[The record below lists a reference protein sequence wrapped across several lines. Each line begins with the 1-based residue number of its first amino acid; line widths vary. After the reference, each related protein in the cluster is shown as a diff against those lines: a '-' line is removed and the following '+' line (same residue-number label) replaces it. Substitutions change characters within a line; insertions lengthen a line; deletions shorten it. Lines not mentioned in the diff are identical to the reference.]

1 MRIKLTMRLVAV
13 VLCTVLVLE
22 DPMTALASSDPP
34 AGERVYDDLTER
46 DADPSDGA
54 SDPDKL
60 TDKDNLSDVTVKP
73 EAEIISEDLDA
84 EGAQTDFEAAI
95 DDIPAD
101 NDKAPVKKVAVKDK
115 DPSPDKGMSD
125 EDTSV
130 LPEDEDET
138 DTITGAPLSYELT
151 QNRTENSLTYSRT
164 DHSITTFYYADPVN
178 YQADDGSWRLI
189 DNRLHYSGAN
199 ISTNTIEKNIDDLG
213 AIDPGASEEA
223 TDNSAFPKPLRED
236 DKKNDDKD
244 AENEKESAADPD
256 GSILITEDIDNTG
269 SGAGD
274 GNDSD
279 KKDQDFDGFVN
290 NDASFDVKFAEE
302 ATMDHILSFGDDK
315 RSIVLA
321 YVPVS
326 ADVKKGIKDKDDP
339 DVRSPKDDR
348 TENDKVI
355 QEDVSSDEIS
365 DLKASDVILS
375 GNDASDEE
383 AGSDNPVNSDMS
395 DKDVKN
401 NPLTSTDND
410 DTSNSDKEE
419 KTAEWSRKIT
429 LVDVES
435 GEEIDTD
442 TLKSAYADGLTV
454 DEQGDL
460 TVSDSVPSLNAS
472 DEGINS
478 DNTDVPNLGDNSD
491 LGTEDDPDP
500 DTDDEEEADDG
511 EDAGKEIYYPELP
524 ISQTV
529 LYSGIEEG
537 VDLRYELLPDGIK
550 ETIVLNKAGVPS
562 SYVFTLDIGTMNAKK
577 TDEGDVLLYGKGSD
591 PLFEIPAPVVCDGK
605 GSAGKAS
612 YDITLS
618 EDGTLT
624 LEVKTDKEWLGNAS
638 RVFPVE
644 IDPTIKRYRRYEG
657 LDGLGDFVSVCS
669 DGTKDLKTFKVG
681 VEKAADESGKKTKY
695 RIHRT
700 LMNSKLPKV
709 DAGSVVTDAHLR
721 IDAGSATQV
730 FYAVPMT
737 KEWKKDTVRYS
748 DTKPLSTSYKNIT
761 DFGKNGTVLL
771 DVTKDVKVM
780 ASGKGNVY
788 GWCLISSDEKTES
801 LRKVSPHKVTEDNK
815 KPFFEVTYRDF
826 TGTED
831 YYSTHTQS
839 AGSAGC
845 GSINDYTGRLT
856 FAHADATSAGERMTL
871 SVSHVYD
878 YAYGERT
885 GEDKWS
891 LSGGSSGAYGEHFRL
906 STDVR
911 LLVPVGEADI
921 KTYPYVYIDSDG
933 TKHYFKKATVKY
945 YVNGAEKSAS
955 KNSGT
960 YPAGKDEDGLG
971 LFVVPVTSGDL
982 KDECPLK
989 IVNKSGSSS
998 MYFDKDGY
1006 LRFIT
1011 DSNQREDKKNG
1022 PDTKYGKERNRI
1034 EISYDDL
1041 PMTDSNGKAFLDDIS
1056 ERLGEAYDK
1065 DLSIEELRD
1074 LAQGFI
1080 SEIEAFEV
1088 TSFDASVNYKVALS
1102 LQKAKDDLNKIVE
1115 GDSKSGSKT
1124 DFSNASKA
1132 VKEID
1137 EKDLDAKKKRAASVE
1152 DAAGQKAVLSYD
1164 NGLLTTMSDPYEGGA
1179 LITYEYDRNG
1189 RLIRI
1194 NHPNGTYASYFY
1206 DNAGHLT
1213 RAVDERGYRIDYAY
1227 GTNTVKTGK
1236 GTEKVITDQVVKFTE
1251 YVGNKAGQTVLASY
1265 DEFNATAYTFSG
1277 LDEKTDTKDDIE
1289 NIYCFDHKGR
1299 TVSCYSRFKTTKEV
1313 IGSSV
1318 KSYTDDDKDDT
1329 SQANKVKESA
1339 STGSQVINL
1348 LTDSGFEK
1356 EPGKKGTPAWDTF
1369 ITDTTGKNSV
1379 KRDGTDKYIGS
1390 KAGHV
1395 TFTAGSSDKEAG
1407 FKQII
1412 TVPESGYYTAS
1423 VYIKTKGLGENTK
1436 ARIRL
1441 SGKKN
1446 TSESGD
1452 TNSSESDSTEGSGEG
1467 ADESG
1472 DDGDPE
1478 DGSATSEEGY
1488 VDSDT
1493 QPDINNGW
1501 KRIETTIKANKGE
1514 SITLTLS
1521 LSGDSGEAWFDCAQ
1535 IEKGMLANQYNLLSC
1550 AGFEDGFKENAS
1562 LPGIPS
1568 GWAYGAEA
1576 IKSGQTIADEK
1587 IIMAEDEE
1595 DGTDPE
1601 EEPETES
1608 LDDPDLD
1615 AVRIVDAKAVGSTV
1629 VEGSK
1634 VLLISGNPMK
1644 KRSVIINPNFGTE
1657 KASYTFSCYVKADCA
1672 PVPEKSKTRKCG
1684 IYVRGDNASYNE
1696 DDATGKYKS
1705 ISGTSAASA
1714 QINTQFSGWQY
1725 VTVSLPVRSWK
1736 GKLIEIRFDY
1746 EVGTLCIDGCMLTK
1760 NEVQTKTY
1768 TAGGKLKTSQKGE
1781 RTTTYATD
1789 GRDRRSKEKTA
1800 GGASTT
1806 YKYDGTTNDLIKET
1820 HSFKQLGSDSAFS
1833 LVTEYAYDKY
1843 GNQTEVTETANGIK
1857 QSIFTGTEY
1866 TDDGRFAIKSIDSR
1880 GNVTESAYD
1889 TANGQ
1894 LIKQT
1899 DATDVDTSYSYD
1911 QYHQPT
1917 GVSSEGVDALYT
1929 YDNKVYDRLKTIQT
1943 GEGKTGETY
1952 SFKYDAY
1959 GNTTNITRASK
1970 DKKLLA
1976 NTYMPNNG
1984 KIKTTTY
1991 GNGNKLTY
1999 GYNTLE
2005 QITSESWNSKDV
2017 TRYEYDNRGN
2027 KARIT
2032 DALSGLK
2039 YRYFYDDKGRIT
2051 TAEITK
2057 TIGKTSSELISFQS
2071 IYDKAGRQ
2079 SVFAYYTGGRAYRT
2093 EYGYTSDDK
2102 VGAAT
2107 LPSGGTFKRT
2117 YDGFDRITKDIFT
2130 PQAKPGTGET
2140 IKRGGGAAVTSTY
2153 GYLGT
2158 DRDPENDQADGLDGV
2173 KYKYT
2178 TRLLSDLNVTIG
2190 SGKTATTAVSE
2201 TLSYDNLGRIDSWGI
2216 NSSAYSENSNIAD
2229 SSKTTYTYDNLG
2241 RLIKAADTGNDRTWE
2256 YTYDSIGNI
2265 TSSIYTDKEGV
2276 HEETYNYDRDNLI
2289 SYNGDKIDGYKGGN
2303 PKTYLG
2309 NTLTWERGRQLM
2321 SVTPTKQKLREK
2333 SDAQTVS
2340 YTYAYDG
2347 SRLSKTVGKTKK
2359 DPGTT
2364 TEYIL
2369 NGSTILVQNTTYPN
2383 GEKETLNFYY
2393 SSDGKLLE
2401 IGYLKSDA
2409 DGNIPKDT
2417 LETHYSV
2424 IRNAMGDVCALYT
2437 SDGTLVGTY
2446 EYDPY
2451 GRLLSETSN
2460 PSYADTEE
2468 ILHKNPFR
2476 YRGYYYDSEIGW
2488 YYLQSRYYDPEVK
2501 RFINADSTDLLTT
2514 DCMNLMQYNLFMYC
2528 NGDPV
2533 NKADDNGTCPIWAK
2547 KVGIAI
2553 AVVGV
2558 VAAVAAIT
2566 VATAGAGTAA
2576 AIVAVGA
2583 AKGAAVGMISGA
2595 AMGASL
2601 GAVTHR
2607 ISSGTWE
2614 GSGSAALD
2622 GMGNGA
2628 LSGAVTGAISG
2639 AVGSAVKVSQAAKAW
2654 DSGTFDSGF
2663 DSMKHHYHKHVEL
2676 EGYADGNNVIKYT
2689 QDAQRFA
2696 DRNSSLLQYTYNYK
2710 YDNATWNYT
2719 YTNGPGGMFSSD
2731 GSIITFW
2738 YGGQ

>member
-1 MRIKLTMRLVAV
+1 MRKIKLSQIVAFI
-13 VLCTVLVLE
+13 LAGVLVLE
-22 DPMTALASSDPP
+22 DPMTALAGSSPYASEEAVDP
-34 AGERVYDDLTER
+34 TEGDV
-46 DADPSDGA
+46 DASDGT
-54 SDPDKL
+54 SDPDEL
-60 TDKDNLSDVTVKP
+60 TDKDSPGDVSVKTEADLITEGLEEESLQEGFEAVSDVILT
-73 EAEIISEDLDA
+73 
-84 EGAQTDFEAAI
+84 
-95 DDIPAD
+95 D
-101 NDKAPVKKVAVKDK
+101 NDDGTELSGLKGGEESDPVTEADEEGVIESKVV
-115 DPSPDKGMSD
+115 
-125 EDTSV
+125 
-130 LPEDEDET
+130 PEET
-138 DTITGAPLSYELT
+138 GNSAPLTYELAGS
-151 QNRTENSLTYSRT
+151 RTENSLTYSRS
-164 DHSITTFYYADPVN
+164 DHSFTTFYYTDPVSFK
-178 YQADDGSWRLI
+178 ADDGSWRII
-189 DNRLHYSGAN
+189 DNRLHYSEAN
-199 ISTNTIEKNIDDLG
+199 GSMGTIEAPESGDNVKTDKNAVTSDRINSDRSEIIAEDVNDQSTIDQPDAG
-213 AIDPGASEEA
+213 V
-223 TDNSAFPKPLRED
+223 ED
-236 DKKNDDKD
+236 QSIQIM
-244 AENEKESAADPD
+244 EESASDEVSSEAAEETT
-256 GSILITEDIDNTG
+256 IHK
-269 SGAGD
+269 
-274 GNDSD
+274 DS
-279 KKDQDFDGFVN
+279 KAELQDFAGFIN

-302 ATMDHILSFGDDK
+302 ATKDHILSFGDDK
-315 RSIVLA
+315 DSIVMA

-326 ADVKKGIKDKDDP
+326 SDKN
-339 DVRSPKDDR
+339 
-348 TENDKVI
+348 TG
-355 QEDVSSDEIS
+355 IS
-365 DLKASDVILS
+365 DNA
-375 GNDASDEE
+375 
-383 AGSDNPVNSDMS
+383 DMS
-395 DKDVKN
+395 DKPEKIK
-401 NPLTSTDND
+401 PLTSANNND
-410 DTSNSDKEE
+410 TGDTGED
-419 KTAEWSRKIT
+419 TAEWSRKIILIDT
-429 LVDVES
+429 ES

-442 TLKSAYADGLTV
+442 TLISAYDGLSA
-454 DEQGDL
+454 DEQDDK
-460 TVSDSVPSLNAS
+460 TVYDRVPLLNAS
-472 DEGINS
+472 DESINVN
-478 DNTDVPNLGDNSD
+478 DTNAPNTDANTDPDMG
-491 LGTEDDPDP
+491 DDPDSEVA
-500 DTDDEEEADDG
+500 DEK
-511 EDAGKEIYYPELP
+511 DAGKEIYYPELP
-524 ISQTV
+524 LSQTV
-529 LYSGIEEG
+529 MYPDIEDG

-550 ETIVLNKAGVPS
+550 ETIVLNKPGVSS

-577 TDEGDVLLYGKGSD
+577 TDEGGILLYGNGSE
-591 PLFEIPAPVVCDGK
+591 PLFEIPAPVVSDAK
-605 GSAGKAS
+605 RIAGKAS
-612 YDITLS
+612 YDIALS
-618 EDGTLT
+618 EDGILT
-624 LEVKTDKEWLGNAS
+624 LEVETDEGWLGDAS
-638 RVFPVE
+638 RAFPVE
-644 IDPTIKRYRRYEG
+644 IDPTIKRYRRYDG
-657 LDGLGDFVSVCS
+657 LDGLGDFVSVSS
-669 DGTKDLKTFKVG
+669 DGTRNLTTFKVG
-681 VEKAADESGKKTKY
+681 VEKAADESGKMTKY

-700 LMNSKLPKV
+700 LMNPKLPMI

-721 IDAGSATQV
+721 VDAGSAAQV
-730 FYAVPMT
+730 FYVVPMT
-737 KEWKKDTVRYS
+737 KGWEKDSVTYKS
-748 DTKPLSTSYKNIT
+748 IKSIGTSYKNIT

-771 DVTKDVKVM
+771 DVTKDVKDM
-780 ASGKGNVY
+780 ESGRKGTY
-788 GWCLISSDEKTES
+788 GWCLISSDEKSEGC
-801 LRKVSPHKVTEDNK
+801 RKVSPYRFTKNSK
-815 KPFFEVTYRDF
+815 YPFFEVTYRDF

-839 AGSAGC
+839 AGSAGT

-856 FAHADATSAGERMTL
+856 FAHTDATSVGERLTL
-871 SVSHVYD
+871 SVAHVYD
-878 YAYGERT
+878 HAYGNRI
-885 GEDKWS
+885 GEDKW
-891 LSGGSSGAYGEHFRL
+891 LTSGDGLGAYGEHFRL
-906 STDVR
+906 SMDVR
-911 LLVPVGEADI
+911 LLVPVGETDI

-933 TKHYFKKATVKY
+933 TKHYFKKANVKY
-945 YVNGAEKSAS
+945 YVNGAEKTAS
-955 KNSGT
+955 KSNGT
-960 YPAGKDEDGLG
+960 YPAAKDEDGLG
-971 LFVVPVTSGDL
+971 LFVVPVTSKNLSGTY
-982 KDECPLK
+982 PLK

-1006 LRFIT
+1006 LRMIT
-1011 DSNQREDKKNG
+1011 DSNQREDANNSAKKDRNAIVIDYAPG
-1022 PDTKYGKERNRI
+1022 KTGSSTEHSDLEKIENTVRSFCKEGLTQDVMIEKALEFITDIENFERKSLSASVRYKIALNLQEAKDALQKIPDGDEK
-1034 EISYDDL
+1034 
-1041 PMTDSNGKAFLDDIS
+1041 TDYKSDFKSAADSIKKA
-1056 ERLGEAYDK
+1056 LGE
-1065 DLSIEELRD
+1065 
-1074 LAQGFI
+1074 
-1080 SEIEAFEV
+1080 
-1088 TSFDASVNYKVALS
+1088 SFDAVTYVP
-1102 LQKAKDDLNKIVE
+1102 VRV
-1115 GDSKSGSKT
+1115 T
-1124 DFSNASKA
+1124 
-1132 VKEID
+1132 
-1137 EKDLDAKKKRAASVE
+1137 
-1152 DAAGQKAVLSYD
+1152 DAANICAELRYD
-1164 NGLLTTMSDPYEGGA
+1164 DSDKLISMSDPYEGGA

-1194 NHPNGTYASYFY
+1194 NHPDGTYASFSY
-1206 DNAGHLT
+1206 DSAGHLI
-1213 RAVDERGYRIDYAY
+1213 RAVDERGYRIEYAY
-1227 GTNTVKTGK
+1227 GTKDEKIGNRTQ
-1236 GTEKVITDQVVKFTE
+1236 KVITDQVVKFTE
-1251 YVGNKAGQTVLASY
+1251 YVGNKAGQTVLACY
-1265 DEFNATAYTFSG
+1265 DEFSTTAYTFSG
-1277 LDEKTDTKDDIE
+1277 LDEKTGTRDDIE
-1289 NIYCFDHKGR
+1289 NVYCFDHKGR
-1299 TVSCYSRFKTTKEV
+1299 TVSSYSRFKATKEV

-1348 LTDSGFEK
+1348 LTDSSFEK
-1356 EPGKKGTPAWDTF
+1356 EPGKNGTPAWETF

-1562 LPGIPS
+1562 LSGIPS

-1587 IIMAEDEE
+1587 IIMVEDEE

-1820 HSFKQLGSDSAFS
+1820 HSFKQLGSDSALS
-1833 LVTEYAYDKY
+1833 LVTEYTYDKY
-1843 GNQTEVTETANGIK
+1843 GHQTEVTETANGIK
-1857 QSIFTGTEY
+1857 QSIVTGTEY

-2005 QITSESWNSKDV
+2005 QITSESWNGKDV

-2039 YRYFYDDKGRIT
+2039 YRYFYDDQGRIT
-2051 TAEITK
+2051 TAEINK
-2057 TIGKTSSELISFQS
+2057 VIGKTSSELISFQS

-2079 SVFAYYTGGRAYRT
+2079 SVFAYYTSGRAYRT

-2107 LPSGGTFKRT
+2107 LPSGGVFKRT
-2117 YDGFDRITKDIFT
+2117 YDGFDRITKDTYT
-2130 PQAKPGTGET
+2130 PHSKPGTEET
-2140 IKRGGGAAVTSTY
+2140 KARKDGAAVTSTY
-2153 GYLGT
+2153 GYLDT
-2158 DRDPENDQADGLDGV
+2158 DRGQADGSKTKKD
-2173 KYKYT
+2173 KTTYSFT
-2178 TRLLSDLNVTIG
+2178 TRLLSDLTVTVG
-2190 SGKTATTAVSE
+2190 SGKTAKTAVSE
-2201 TLSYDNLGRIDSWGI
+2201 SLSYDKLGRIDGRSI
-2216 NSSAYSENSNIAD
+2216 NASDYADLNSIAGTSETI
-2229 SSKTTYTYDNLG
+2229 YTYDKLG
-2241 RLIKAADTGNDRTWE
+2241 RLIKAEDKGRSRTWE
-2256 YTYDSIGNI
+2256 YTYDAIGNI

-2276 HEETYNYDRDNLI
+2276 HEDTYNYDKDNLTK
-2289 SYNGDKIDGYKGGN
+2289 YNGEKVDGYKGGN
-2303 PKTYLG
+2303 PKIYLG
-2309 NTLTWERGRQLM
+2309 NTLTWARGRQLM
-2321 SVTPTKQKLREK
+2321 SVTPAKKRSEYSA
-2333 SDAQTVS
+2333 SDTVIF
-2340 YTYAYDG
+2340 TYAYDG
-2347 SRLSKTVGKTKK
+2347 SRLSKTVGQTKK
-2359 DPGTT
+2359 NSGTT
-2364 TEYIL
+2364 TEYVL
-2369 NGSTILVQNTTYPN
+2369 NGSTILAQNTTYPS

-2401 IGYLKSDA
+2401 IGYLKNPSND
-2409 DGNIPKDT
+2409 DTKPKDIK
-2417 LETHYSV
+2417 ETHYSV

-2437 SDGTLVGTY
+2437 ADGTLVGTY

-2451 GRLLSETSN
+2451 GKLLSETSN
-2460 PSYADTEE
+2460 HSYSDPDN

-2476 YRGYYYDSEIGW
+2476 YRGYYYDSETGW

-2501 RFINADSTDLLTT
+2501 RFINADSTDLLAS
-2514 DCMNLMQYNLFMYC
+2514 DCSNLMQYNLFMYC
-2528 NGDPV
+2528 NGNPINDRDAHGYSPISTYGV
-2533 NKADDNGTCPIWAK
+2533 LICMLLATDYVLNSRSDNCLATS
-2547 KVGIAI
+2547 
-2553 AVVGV
+2553 VGV
-2558 VAAVAAIT
+2558 YAS
-2566 VATAGAGTAA
+2566 GTINDAL
-2576 AIVAVGA
+2576 
-2583 AKGAAVGMISGA
+2583 
-2595 AMGASL
+2595 SL
-2601 GAVTHR
+2601 GLSTQLTSDTEGNNQIQITIMGGPQAVFSAGEN
-2607 ISSGTWE
+2607 ISFGGLFACFPSIPNVSETEKFGWVNGGT
-2614 GSGSAALD
+2614 
-2622 GMGNGA
+2622 
-2628 LSGAVTGAISG
+2628 ISCE
-2639 AVGSAVKVSQAAKAW
+2639 
-2654 DSGTFDSGF
+2654 DSVGF
-2663 DSMKHHYHKHVEL
+2663 DIINAGE
-2676 EGYADGNNVIKYT
+2676 GNNMHIIGGSVRVGFGEGIEGHSTASYT
-2689 QDAQRFA
+2689 FK
-2696 DRNSSLLQYTYNYK
+2696 LLEWN
-2710 YDNATWNYT
+2710 TW
-2719 YTNGPGGMFSSD
+2719 D
-2731 GSIITFW
+2731 IINKTIDCF
-2738 YGGQ
+2738 Q